1 MNKSNRAQQ
10 KRDYETYTKLESVLQ
25 EMDDAVDAIVVEGI
39 RDKTALKELGI
50 TKEIV
55 MCSSRPDNHFVDYLS
70 RSYKC
75 VTILTDYDRAGK
87 KFNKKLSTQLERSG
101 VRVDNRF
108 REKIGRILGLR
119 GMRDIESVNA
129 LKKRL
134 F

>member
-1 MNKSNRAQQ
+1 MNKSNRPQQ
-10 KRDYETYTKLESVLQ
+10 KLDYETYIELENVLQ
-25 EMDDAVDAIVVEGI
+25 EVDDSVDAIVVEGV
-39 RDKTALKELGI
+39 RDKTALEELGI

-55 MCSSRPDNHFVDYLS
+55 TCSSRPDTAFVDDLS
-70 RSYKC
+70 RKYKS

-87 KFNKKLSTQLERSG
+87 SFNKRLIARLERSG